1 MPCAARPLLL
11 VLVLLIGLGAC
22 APVMLGRTPYPAP
35 VGQTE
40 SSLALGFPLSLTS
53 ITVCDGPTPEPD
65 CPMGVLGPTY
75 LPIAVPGHL
84 TVARGVED
92 GGEFN
97 YTFLLA
103 ANPGVRFGGK
113 NLLQEAPVALAVDYG
128 ASLLL
133 ANAGLDIGLLAGLP
147 FEGGELYGGVRGFG
161 TLPWAGFAPGL
172 SAALTLGTQAP
183 ASGRT
188 NAFFELTL
196 SAAFSN
202 TYGLEGIQPVGFSL
216 VPAFGLMF

>member
-1 MPCAARPLLL
+1 MPRATRTFFVFFWLLSL
-11 VLVLLIGLGAC
+11 SAC
-22 APVMLGRTPYPAP
+22 APVILGRTPHP
-35 VGQTE
+35 VPFGQTE
-40 SSLALGFPLSLTS
+40 SSLALGLPLSLTP
-53 ITVCDGPTPEPD
+53 ITICDGPTPEPN
-65 CPMGVLGPTY
+65 CPIGILRPTY

-84 TVARGVED
+84 TVARGLEG

-113 NLLQEAPVALAVDYG
+113 NLLREAPVALAVDYG

-133 ANAGLDIGLLAGLP
+133 ANAGLDVGLLAGLP

-161 TLPWAGFAPGL
+161 TLPWTGFDPGL

-183 ASGRT
+183 ASGRI

-196 SAAFSN
+196 SAAFSEA
-202 TYGLEGIQPVGFSL
+202 YGLEGIQPVGFSL